1 MAKNNID
8 LEVVEGF
15 GNEWSRFDY
24 SNLSD
29 AELQEMFGDYFRIFP
44 WENLPGDAVGFD
56 LGCGS
61 GRWAKLVC
69 PHVGK
74 LHLIDPSI
82 KALDVARKNLAGFQ
96 NCVFHLAGVDE
107 IPLEDESA
115 DFGYSL
121 GVLHHIPDT
130 QSGIRAC
137 VMKLKK
143 NAPFLIYLYYSFD
156 NRPWW
161 YRQVWKTTEIARSFI
176 SDLPN
181 APKYWLSQIIA
192 LLVYWPMSRLAL
204 LLEKMGVDVKLI
216 PLSAYR
222 HRTFYVLRNDALDRF
237 GTRLEKRFSR
247 LEIQSMLENSGLEK
261 ISFSNSSPYWCALGY
276 KQ

>member
-1 MAKNNID
+1 MGKDNID

-29 AELQEMFGDYFRIFP
+29 TELQEMFSDYFRIFP
-44 WENLPGDAVGFD
+44 WEKLAGDAVGFD

-61 GRWAKLVC
+61 GRWAKLVA
-69 PHVGK
+69 PNVGK
-74 LHLIDPSI
+74 LHLIDPST
-82 KALDVARKNLAGFQ
+82 KALNVARKNLAGFQ

-107 IPLEDESA
+107 IPLENESA

-161 YRQVWKTTEIARSFI
+161 YRKVWKTTEIARSFI

-192 LLVYWPMSRLAL
+192 LLVYWPMSRLSL
-204 LLEKMGVDVKLI
+204 LLEKIGVDVKLI

-247 LEIQSMLENSGLEK
+247 LEIQTMLENSGLEK